1 MLSSFHLPPLRHQ
14 PPLCCDRCRSQ
25 PSAST
30 QAICYRNPPSAPL
43 GGCRCALFR
52 RNNRSVL
59 FQRSAAL
66 TLRSLLQIPAFCL
79 SAQGITARLAAGC
92 FFQSLPHKPNFQPR
106 FLLPF
111 FHFSPPAPC

>member
-1 MLSSFHLPPLRHQ
+1 MLSSFHLPPLRHL

-79 SAQGITARLAAGC
+79 SAQGITARLAPFPKSG
-92 FFQSLPHKPNFQPR
+92 SLHRSAHRTPCTPR
-106 FLLPF
+106 CRLLLPI
-111 FHFSPPAPC
+111 SAP